1 MSVLDD
7 CVRLYVCQ
15 LGFHCLPKHFQLRST
30 DSFSVFTMSD
40 FILIPFSDFSLLK
53 HNTLM
58 TLLSEFYIS
67 EIRQQES
74 PVILGW
80 LALQRLME

>member
-1 MSVLDD
+1 
-7 CVRLYVCQ
+7 
-15 LGFHCLPKHFQLRST
+15 
-30 DSFSVFTMSD
+30 MSD
-40 FILIPFSDFSLLK
+40 LIHIALSDFSLLK

-58 TLLSEFYIS
+58 TLLSESHIAQSEFNIS
-67 EIRQQES
+67 EIRQQAG